1 MQCGPGPVVTGA
13 GVKGDGS
20 KFGVV
25 SDNCIATG
33 MSVQGEF
40 YYLYISCSFIHRDI
54 YIGIILYFEAFIILY
69 RKLYKHCPS

>member
-33 MSVQGEF
+33 MSQYKV
-40 YYLYISCSFIHRDI
+40 SFIHRGI
-54 YIGIILYFEAFIILY
+54 YIGVIRIILYFEAFII
-69 RKLYKHCPS
+69 

>member
-40 YYLYISCSFIHRDI
+40 YFVFIYIHRGI
-54 YIGIILYFEAFIILY
+54 YIGVIIESSFIL
-69 RKLYKHCPS
+69 RLLL